1 MDRGAWRATVHGV
14 TVRHDRVTNT
24 QMSREEPVHVFKEL
38 TRRNYERFRPRWKT
52 RKTLSLPLPGTAKLQ
67 LFTEQL
73 LMRKTAI

>member
-1 MDRGAWRATVHGV
+1 
-14 TVRHDRVTNT
+14 
-24 QMSREEPVHVFKEL
+24 MSREEPVHVFKEL

-52 RKTLSLPLPGTAKLQ
+52 RKTLNLPLPGTAKLQ